1 MSNITTLKPL
11 PPLPA
16 DLPDTLRELAADVE
30 SGRVTSMVVA
40 YVIDG
45 GYAHL
50 WPSSLVDSLTLTT
63 LAQAAALDRM
73 RR

>member
-1 MSNITTLKPL
+1 MSNITTLKPVAPL
-11 PPLPA
+11 PP
-16 DLPDTLRELAADVE
+16 DLPELLRELAAEVE
-30 SGRVTSMVVA
+30 SGRVTSMVVV

-45 GYAHL
+45 GYAYM

-63 LAQAAALDRM
+63 LAQASALDRM